1 MDSLPVPT
9 HAHIDSLLAY
19 AGAGSGNAADSVT
32 EIARGLEQ
40 LRDTGTAELT
50 ARDADVLAAAGE
62 QLKRGALGMLGAG
75 QAPPE
80 TQREAHLR
88 LRAADDFLE
97 VSEIIRARVAAG

>member
-1 MDSLPVPT
+1 MDGLPVPT

-19 AGAGSGNAADSVT
+19 AGAGSGDAADSVA

-40 LRDTGTAELT
+40 LRDTGTAEFT
-50 ARDADVLAAAGE
+50 ARDADVLADMGE
-62 QLKRGALGMLGAG
+62 QLKRGALGVLGTG
-75 QAPPE
+75 QAAPE

-97 VSEIIRARVAAG
+97 ASEIIRARVAAG